1 MRLLP
6 TPSNIRRNARASM
19 KRRGNEQGSDSLG
32 QGMDITITLVLFLGI
47 GYGLD
52 RWLGTGP
59 WLMIGLF
66 LLAAVGTF
74 ASMTARYSARMDEL
88 DAERRERR
96 DAGTAGRHV

>member
-1 MRLLP
+1 MRLIP
-6 TPSNIRRNARASM
+6 TPSNIRRNARASVA
-19 KRRGNEQGSDSLG
+19 RQGNEHGSDSLG
-32 QGMDITITLVLFLGI
+32 QGMDITITLVLFLGV

-66 LLAAVGTF
+66 LLAAIGTF
-74 ASMTARYSARMDEL
+74 VSMTARYSARMDEL

-96 DAGTAGRHV
+96 DAEAASPHV